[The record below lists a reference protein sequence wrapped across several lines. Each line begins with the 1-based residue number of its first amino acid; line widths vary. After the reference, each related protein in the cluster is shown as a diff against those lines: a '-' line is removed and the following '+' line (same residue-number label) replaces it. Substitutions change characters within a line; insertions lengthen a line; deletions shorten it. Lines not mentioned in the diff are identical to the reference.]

1 MSSPNRPEKQK
12 GVPEPPRK
20 APAAAPAPQ
29 GNQHV
34 KNLFGAVPAPPVD
47 AMKNLNIGKKMA
59 HGGTIAG
66 PVLRRPTHHGM
77 SGRTSFE
84 AHSKGMS
91 HQFKPVE
98 PQFAQASFVQGGYF
112 PGADHRL
119 I

>member
-1 MSSPNRPEKQK
+1 MGFFDVINK
-12 GVPEPPRK
+12 GFDVVNDGMAR
-20 APAAAPAPQ
+20 AQ
-29 GNQHV
+29 GNIINGFISPFVQ
-34 KNLFGAVPAPPVD
+34 
-47 AMKNLNIGKKMA
+47 IGNKISRNVEHAKRGERLELA
-59 HGGTIAG
+59 TGGTIAG

-91 HQFKPVE
+91 HQFKPVG
-98 PQFAQASFVQGGYF
+98 QSFAQASFAQGGYF